1 MEQSIKKTELKKRFK
16 GWLALMMTVMMLVG
30 SSMSV
35 FAAEH
40 RYDNQNDVNGITVG
54 TTYHG
59 GDKIMWHE
67 DSGGGVV
74 INVYIK
80 GVRVSSTWDNGYTYK
95 YVTLSGAESLVYTVA
110 EIVDVGFDAGGETYN
125 LYLEADVPVTRNLRY
140 STSENKV
147 NGISVGDMISEG
159 DSIEYIADYIYS
171 GALYDV
177 SLVID
182 GVTVD
187 SSEWSGN
194 NPYTYTFDKD
204 VTVTGVAAEIR
215 NSQEAWATI
224 TLASVGGTGAS
235 GNASANA
242 ERAFMEQMDY
252 TNDLLKQ
259 ASEAK
264 PGDTLK
270 VDATVWNSFSK
281 YVLEELFSKEGVGY
295 TFYYNYGGEC
305 FYVDVPQGAE
315 LEEGI
320 DWYGPLKL
328 NAMFGR
334 TMIEKSELD
343 AIASE

>member
-16 GWLALMMTVMMLVG
+16 GWLALMMAFMMLVG
-30 SSMSV
+30 SNMSV

-40 RYDNQNDVNGITVG
+40 AYYTQNDVNGITVG

-59 GDKIMWHE
+59 GDKIIWKYAT
-67 DSGGGVV
+67 GGNVA
-74 INVYIK
+74 INVYIN
-80 GVRVSSTWDNGYTYK
+80 GVQASATSVDELLYK
-95 YVTLSGAESLVYTVA
+95 YVTLSGAESLVYTVT
-110 EIVDVGFDAGGETYN
+110 EIVDAGYSSYN
-125 LYLEADVPVTRNLRY
+125 LYLEADVPVTKNLRY
-140 STSENKV
+140 TTSGNIV
-147 NGISVGDMISEG
+147 IGISEGDMISEG
-159 DSIEYIADYIYS
+159 DSIEYTSGYS
-171 GALYDV
+171 SSRALYDV

-204 VTVTGVAAEIR
+204 VTVTGVASEIR
-215 NSQEAWATI
+215 NSNEAWATI
-224 TLASVGGTGAS
+224 TLVSVGGTGAS
-235 GNASANA
+235 GNASANT

-264 PGDTLK
+264 SGDTLK
-270 VDATVWNSFSK
+270 VDATVWHSFSAN
-281 YVLEELFSKEGVGY
+281 VLKELFSKEGVNY

-334 TMIEKSELD
+334 TMIEKSELN

>member
-1 MEQSIKKTELKKRFK
+1 MEQSIKQTELKKRFK
-16 GWLALMMTVMMLVG
+16 GWLALMMAFMMLVG

-35 FAAEH
+35 FAAEY
-40 RYDNQNDVNGITVG
+40 RFDNQNDVNGITVG

-59 GDKIMWHE
+59 GDKIMWD
-67 DSGGGVV
+67 DSDVV
-74 INVYIK
+74 INVY
-80 GVRVSSTWDNGYTYK
+80 VRGAQASSTWDHASLYK
-95 YVTLSGAESLVYTVA
+95 YVTLSGAESIVYTVA
-110 EIVDVGFDAGGETYN
+110 EIVDVGYGYYN

-140 STSENKV
+140 TTSGNIV
-147 NGISVGDMISEG
+147 IGISEGDMIYEG
-159 DSIEYIADYIYS
+159 DSIEYIADSIYS

-224 TLASVGGTGAS
+224 TLVSVGGTGAS

-270 VDATVWNSFSK
+270 VDATVWHSFSAN
-281 YVLEELFSKEGVGY
+281 VLKELFSKEGVNY

-305 FYVDVPQGAE
+305 FYVDVPQGAK